1 MADANILMID
11 EPSLGLAPVLADEV
25 YAQIARIHQTGMTI
39 LLVEENFSRIKDLAD
54 HLTLMENG
62 AVRAA
67 GTVAHVLSDP
77 PSRRPTWG
85 GLVNLALQTLV
96 STIVQGSILALITI
110 GMSLVYGTL
119 RVLNMAQGVMVMVG
133 GMAAYVFVAEWG
145 LPVWASL
152 LFAAVVAF
160 ALGVLTFYSA
170 VRPLVGRLG
179 IDFEMTAFIS
189 TFAIA
194 TIVQSIVLAM
204 FGPRQKPFPE
214 LVSGRVDLVAG
225 VSITYHSILMA
236 VVAVTVLVAL
246 GAFLARS
253 RYGLAITAVAQ
264 NIDAARLMGI
274 PASAV
279 YVLTIGIAAALAGIA
294 GVLLAPVYFV
304 YPNAGDLPLLQAM
317 IVAIFA
323 GLGSIRGTIIA
334 AYIIG
339 FVQAAVSIYWS
350 STFALPVLY
359 AFILVVLLVRPWGI
373 DGKPQEARL

>member
-1 MADANILMID
+1 V
-11 EPSLGLAPVLADEV
+11 SLV
-25 YAQIARIHQTGMTI
+25 
-39 LLVEENFSRIKDLAD
+39 
-54 HLTLMENG
+54 
-62 AVRAA
+62 
-67 GTVAHVLSDP
+67 
-77 PSRRPTWG
+77 
-85 GLVNLALQTLV
+85 LQTLV

-133 GMAAYVFVAEWG
+133 GMAAYVFVAQWG

-152 LFAAVVAF
+152 VFAAVVAF
-160 ALGVLTFYSA
+160 ALGALTYLTA
-170 VRPLVGRLG
+170 VRPLLGRPG

-194 TIVQSIVLAM
+194 TIVQSIVLAV

-214 LVSGRVDLVAG
+214 LISGRLDLMSG
-225 VSITYHSILMA
+225 VSITYHSMLMA
-236 VVAVTVLVAL
+236 AVAVIAL
-246 GAFLARS
+246 LGLGMFLTRS
-253 RYGLAITAVAQ
+253 RYGLAIIAVAQ
-264 NIDAARLMGI
+264 NIDAARLLGI
-274 PASAV
+274 PATRV
-279 YVLTIGIAAALAGIA
+279 YVLTIGIAAALAGVA

-323 GLGSIRGTIIA
+323 GLGSVRGTIIA

-339 FVQAAVSIYWS
+339 FVQAAVSIFWS
-350 STFALPVLY
+350 STYSLPVLY
-359 AFILVVLLVRPWGI
+359 AVILVVLLVRPWGI